1 MRIVLFILLGT
12 ISFSASA
19 QWYRVD
25 LQLKKHQRYPQ
36 LAQAADHSIAR
47 LPVFMI
53 TKAKGLAFAKA
64 KVTTFNLDI
73 SEYNY
78 EAAEADIMRT
88 AQHNMR
94 FRIYADAS
102 YNFSDLARMYVHQ
115 NRFSEAKWFLLQ
127 SNIISRQQNDD
138 NHTVA
143 NLIDLALIKANI
155 GDYELAQQDLGEAHD
170 IALSRGFKDDL
181 KEIEKDIKYIKQNRD
196 LFPKPELRY
205 ADADQNNGKTQ

>member
-1 MRIVLFILLGT
+1 MRIILFVLLGT

-25 LQLKKHQRYPQ
+25 LQLRKHVRYPQ
-36 LAQAADHSIAR
+36 LTQATDHSINR
-47 LPVFMI
+47 LPVFFI
-53 TKAKGLAFAKA
+53 TKTNGLDLIKTKIIGFK
-64 KVTTFNLDI
+64 LDQ

-102 YNFSDLARMYVHQ
+102 YNFSDLARLYVHQ

-138 NHTVA
+138 KHTVA

-155 GDYELAQQDLGEAHD
+155 GDYELAQQDLSEAHD
-170 IALSRGFKDDL
+170 IAFVKGFREEL
-181 KEIEKDIKYIKQNRD
+181 KEIEKEIKYIKQNKD

-205 ADADQNNGKTQ
+205 ADADQITGKAQ